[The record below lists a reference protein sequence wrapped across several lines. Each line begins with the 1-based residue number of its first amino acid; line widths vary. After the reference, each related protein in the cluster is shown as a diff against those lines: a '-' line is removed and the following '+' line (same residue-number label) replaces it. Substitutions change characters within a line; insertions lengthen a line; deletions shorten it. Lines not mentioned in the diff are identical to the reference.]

1 MLLLLEAN
9 QRTEVDNLIDHQLGL
24 AQDPMDRSEEV
35 EAATSQVLSLRDVG
49 AVAKKDIVANSARSS
64 KPFEKP
70 MADKS
75 LRTMKVPM
83 RKLKRRIGTKRRK
96 LH

>member
-1 MLLLLEAN
+1 MLLLLEAA
-9 QRTEVDNLIDHQLGL
+9 QRTEVDHLIDHQLGL

-49 AVAKKDIVANSARSS
+49 AVAKNDIVANSARHS
-64 KPFEKP
+64 KPFEMT

-75 LRTMKVPM
+75 LRTMKVLM